1 MIFFLVKILPCS
13 YLHCRGISLSK
24 RRLNHFSFQYG
35 IILPTVEPGH
45 TQVQKHCGED
55 PGESFQDSQ
64 GSLTHGLQEGVK
76 GVGLVQSGKKKA
88 KGNLIAYYIY
98 LEVVTRI
105 TEPHNRSKEGATGRS
120 CALEGLYQEIPGEG
134 WCSLEKVTGEVED
147 LHPWSPSRLRKT
159 KSQPA
164 WPSAG
169 NTPVSSWMD

>member
-1 MIFFLVKILPCS
+1 M
-13 YLHCRGISLSK
+13 
-24 RRLNHFSFQYG
+24 
-35 IILPTVEPGH
+35 EPGH

-76 GVGLVQSGKKKA
+76 GVGLVQSGKKKS

-134 WCSLEKVTGEVED
+134 WCSPGKGHWGGGGSSSLKPFKTQEDKVTA
-147 LHPWSPSRLRKT
+147 SMT
-159 KSQPA
+159 
-164 WPSAG
+164 
-169 NTPVSSWMD
+169 